1 MLDSLAYLQRQ
12 IIVLVEANSKR
23 TKADDLKLEYLRFQR
38 DSILEI
44 MRKIKR

>member
-1 MLDSLAYLQRQ
+1 MIYILANLQLQ
-12 IIVLVEANSKR
+12 IIELVEANSKR